1 MNWYFDMCEIFICLF
16 QLVWPYSTCGL
27 VSSVISHKP
36 PHLCYLLIH
45 WQSEESRTYSTYLNQ
60 TTSKVNKSHFRQV
73 IAQKHFWV
81 WMGSET
87 ISQTLQFEKKEQTV
101 WVWNK
106 VSKQRYWISSL
117 DLLTWAVE
125 AKSEF
130 RHKKTLVS
138 FPICALFIRMHKH
151 SLSFFFLFFF
161 FFLEKYTIW
170 QKNLV
175 CICALIQRRYENIP
189 SNYSP

>member
-1 MNWYFDMCEIFICLF
+1 MNWYFYICEIFICLF

-27 VSSVISHKP
+27 VCSVISHKP

-60 TTSKVNKSHFRQV
+60 TTSKVNKSRFRQV

-130 RHKKTLVS
+130 RHKKTLIS

-151 SLSFFFLFFF
+151 SLRFFFLFFF
-161 FFLEKYTIW
+161 FLGKIHNLTEKSSLHMCVNQKEIWEYTF
-170 QKNLV
+170 KL
-175 CICALIQRRYENIP
+175 
-189 SNYSP
+189 

>member
-1 MNWYFDMCEIFICLF
+1 MNWYFYICEIFICLF
-16 QLVWPYSTCGL
+16 QFVWPYSKCGP

-60 TTSKVNKSHFRQV
+60 TTPKVNKLRFRQV

-87 ISQTLQFEKKEQTV
+87 VSQTLQFEKKEQTV

-106 VSKQRYWISSL
+106 VSKQRYWIPSL

-130 RHKKTLVS
+130 RHKKNTD
-138 FPICALFIRMHKH
+138 LFSYLCFIHQGAYA
-151 SLSFFFLFFF
+151 FFEILFSFLFFF
-161 FFLEKYTIW
+161 LEEYTIW

-175 CICALIQRRYENIP
+175 CICALIKRRYENIP